1 MAHFEAR
8 GQEFGGDRPDRP
20 DKGDRGAPA
29 EGAFRSRTRRPVTDY
44 SSTVAHWMESRGH
57 KYRRHYRGE
66 HERPSPSYMVDM
78 IPPSARVTQAA
89 DSIPA
94 KHLHSSLNKIKHPIN
109 VVRWTPEGRRLLTA
123 SSSGE
128 FTLWNGTG
136 FNFETIMQAH
146 DSAIR
151 ALSYSNNNDWLIS
164 GDHDG
169 LVKYWQPNFNNL
181 ESVAA
186 HTDPIRDLAF
196 SPNDSKFVTA
206 SDDSTLKVFDFA
218 STLEETTLKSHGW
231 DVKTCDWHPT
241 KGLLVSGSKDHL
253 VKLWDPRSGR
263 CLTTLHGHKNTITK
277 TLFER
282 VRGVCFATSARDQTA
297 RVFDLR
303 MMRDI
308 ALLKGNEKDITT
320 LAWHPIHPNLLTTGG
335 HDGSLYHYLLD
346 EPNTPPGQTTGLAPY
361 DAPDPA
367 SAPAQSIYPA
377 HKVQYAH
384 DFAVWS
390 LDWHPLGHVLAS
402 GSNDRLT
409 RFWARPRPGDTDFVN
424 DRYHIGENAAVALG
438 TWDRRGAFKPRQ
450 GEDEQESDD
459 EADGLV
465 DQKMPIRA
473 AAPGLPGLPGIPG
486 LPMGLGGAPPPPP
499 PLGAGGIPVPP
510 PGMPLPIPGMPR
522 PNGAIPPPPFL
533 QGLGPNAL
541 AGLDPSNPAD
551 LAKLAEL
558 MQKAGVPIP
567 PPPPGMAP
575 SGGMAGDIPGIP
587 GFSVPPPPPPIPGMN
602 GYGQSQGQDTAGS
615 GYGDDRRQAS
625 GLNQEDMGNSNG
637 GYQQGWSGAYRR

>member
-1 MAHFEAR
+1 MAHFESR
-8 GQEFGGDRPDRP
+8 GQDYGDRPERG
-20 DKGDRGAPA
+20 DKADRGGAA

-57 KYRRHYRGE
+57 KYRHHYRGE

-78 IPPSARVTQAA
+78 IPPSARATQAA

-181 ESVAA
+181 ESVTA

-218 STLEETTLKSHGW
+218 SSQEETILKSHGW

-297 RVFDLR
+297 RIFDLR

-320 LAWHPIHPNLLTTGG
+320 LAWHPIHSNLLTTGG

-346 EPNTPPGQTTGLAPY
+346 EPNTPPGQSTGLAPY
-361 DAPDPA
+361 DSPDPA
-367 SAPAQSIYPA
+367 TAPAQSIFPA
-377 HKVQYAH
+377 HKAQYAH

-409 RFWARPRPGDTDFVN
+409 RFWARPRPGDADFVN
-424 DRYHIGENAAVALG
+424 DRYHIGENAAVDMG
-438 TWDRRGAFKPRQ
+438 TWDRRSGFKPRQ
-450 GEDEQESDD
+450 GEQEQESDD

-473 AAPGLPGLPGIPG
+473 AVPGLPGLPGIGIPG
-486 LPMGLGGAPPPPP
+486 LPMGTPGGGSGGVAVPPPP
-499 PLGAGGIPVPP
+499 
-510 PGMPLPIPGMPR
+510 MPLHMPGS
-522 PNGAIPPPPFL
+522 NGVIPPPPFL
-533 QGLGPNAL
+533 QGFGPNAL
-541 AGLDPSNPAD
+541 AGLDPSKPAD
-551 LAKLAEL
+551 LAKLAEM

-575 SGGMAGDIPGIP
+575 PGNMGGEIPGIP
-587 GFSVPPPPPPIPGMN
+587 GFSIPPPPPPPPPIPGMN
-602 GYGQSQGQDTAGS
+602 GYGQQQEGGGFGYDDERRKGGS
-615 GYGDDRRQAS
+615 GQNESAG
-625 GLNQEDMGNSNG
+625 G
-637 GYQQGWSGAYRR
+637 GYQQSWGGYRR